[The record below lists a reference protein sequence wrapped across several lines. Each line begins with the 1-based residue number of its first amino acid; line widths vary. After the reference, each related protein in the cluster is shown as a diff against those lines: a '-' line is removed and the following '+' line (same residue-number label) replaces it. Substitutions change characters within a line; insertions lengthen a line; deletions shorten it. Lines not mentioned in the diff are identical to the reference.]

1 MNLDYLNAPIQ
12 FALQTSTNRVC
23 HTDRKNSQPRKG
35 YLSAAKGA
43 FEIQPP
49 PSKISAFFASYSAAA

>member
-1 MNLDYLNAPIQ
+1 MNSDYLNALVQ

-23 HTDRKNSQPRKG
+23 QTDMKNSQPCEG
-35 YLSAAKGA
+35 YLSASKGA

-49 PSKISAFFASYSAAA
+49 PSKISAFSAS